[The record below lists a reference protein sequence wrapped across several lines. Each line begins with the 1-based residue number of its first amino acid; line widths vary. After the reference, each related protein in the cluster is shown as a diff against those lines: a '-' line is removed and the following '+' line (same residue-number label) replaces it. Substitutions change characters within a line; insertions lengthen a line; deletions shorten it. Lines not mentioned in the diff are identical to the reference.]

1 MLLTILLGNP
11 HILTRLF
18 TLSFNGCVRLIA
30 RRVQLKIRYAY
41 LYKNANSSPGP
52 SRLYIWRQIGTAT
65 QAQIILSIFKVVLF
79 QSLAGNDFSDWGTQT
94 EAHCQ
99 RNLNRQL

>member
-30 RRVQLKIRYAY
+30 RRVQLKIHYAY

-52 SRLYIWRQIGTAT
+52 SRLHFWRQIGTAT
-65 QAQIILSIFKVVLF
+65 QAQITRPLTPPNILRKFLP
-79 QSLAGNDFSDWGTQT
+79 LAQI
-94 EAHCQ
+94 
-99 RNLNRQL
+99 